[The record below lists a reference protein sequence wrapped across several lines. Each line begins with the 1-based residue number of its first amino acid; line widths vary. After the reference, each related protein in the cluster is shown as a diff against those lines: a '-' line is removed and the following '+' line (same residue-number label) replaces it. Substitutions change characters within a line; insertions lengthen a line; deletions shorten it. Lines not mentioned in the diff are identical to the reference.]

1 MNKYIFLDIDGVLR
15 TYNSDL
21 EHSKRLGVP
30 IFRGTD
36 RLFDNKCVDNLNEI
50 IYLTGAKIVI
60 TSNWR
65 LRLTFD
71 ELKEALRRR
80 GIVGLIDGVTKLQE
94 VKNSPIPLGN
104 RGLEILRY
112 IQNKGLK
119 KNDYIVLDDQIN
131 DIINFITF
139 DRVYKIDPMKGIT
152 SSDVDQIL
160 NILL

>member
-1 MNKYIFLDIDGVLR
+1 MTYINVNDIERLIDEENISTIFLDIDGVLR

-71 ELKEALRRR
+71 ELKEAFYE
-80 GIVGLIDGVTKLQE
+80 TQE
-94 VKNSPIPLGN
+94 EEKN
-104 RGLEILRY
+104 RGWKRGTDDSYRFYGVLLE
-112 IQNKGLK
+112 N
-119 KNDYIVLDDQIN
+119 IN
-131 DIINFITF
+131 EI
-139 DRVYKIDPMKGIT
+139 YQAKYGI
-152 SSDVDQIL
+152 
-160 NILL
+160 